1 MLSYFMGLIP
11 TKNDTRRF
19 LFFQEKKTDQ
29 TFLGSERVP
38 SPSSKIPEAPASA
51 GRKLSQKVLPSRKIF
66 ARRLVEMNADKIQQR
81 GLRLAVLMLDM
92 CIDPWLTHE
101 SRQDRDEYY
110 SISSLSSLSSSRD
123 SHLAV
128 ESEPP
133 TDFIAVQD
141 NEAYEIASND
151 QMRISLDEQEG
162 SNVSLRP
169 AVVDETTTLAM
180 LTKRAEAGLATKSE
194 LVNQLREEGIVI
206 HPIP

>member
-1 MLSYFMGLIP
+1 
-11 TKNDTRRF
+11 
-19 LFFQEKKTDQ
+19 
-29 TFLGSERVP
+29 
-38 SPSSKIPEAPASA
+38 
-51 GRKLSQKVLPSRKIF
+51 
-66 ARRLVEMNADKIQQR
+66 MNADKIQQR

-128 ESEPP
+128 ESGPP
-133 TDFIAVQD
+133 TDFIAVQA

-151 QMRISLDEQEG
+151 QMRIGLDEQEG
-162 SNVSLRP
+162 SNVNLRP

>member
-1 MLSYFMGLIP
+1 MGIYFLKKKRLEI
-11 TKNDTRRF
+11 F
-19 LFFQEKKTDQ
+19 LQR
-29 TFLGSERVP
+29 ERVLP
-38 SPSSKIPEAPASA
+38 NLPLLPDSETTLSPSSFLL
-51 GRKLSQKVLPSRKIF
+51 KLPLLPPQSETFTKGSSSRKIF
-66 ARRLVEMNADKIQQR
+66 ARRLVEMNADTIQQR

-133 TDFIAVQD
+133 TDFIAVQA
-141 NEAYEIASND
+141 NEAYEVASND
-151 QMRISLDEQEG
+151 QMRIGLDEQEG
-162 SNVSLRP
+162 SNVNLRP

-194 LVNQLREEGIVI
+194 LVNQLREEGNVI